1 MSDQKD
7 FIPALGRAELTG
19 DYDRV
24 IAVMTRERRWRAALL
39 DLLDPS
45 DGELIVDIGAGTGS
59 QAIAIKARCPGARV
73 VGIDPDPA
81 VLRIAKDKAA
91 AAGVEVEWLEGYGD
105 EADRRLGSAVA
116 DKVISS
122 LVLHQCDVPVKAEIL
137 KAMVRLGRPGAHV
150 VIADYGLQ
158 RTLLMRLLFRQV
170 QALDGWERTGFNA
183 KGKLPDLMA
192 EAGLLGVAERRV
204 VPTPTGSISLYV
216 ATTPGAD
223 RQDPPQERSDEEEV
237 RAARLDGRT
246 MT

>member
-24 IAVMTRERRWRAALL
+24 IAVMTRERRWRAVLL
-39 DLLDPS
+39 DLLDPA

-73 VGIDPDPA
+73 VGIVPDPA
-81 VLRIAKDKAA
+81 VLDIAKEKAM
-91 AAGVEVEWLEGYGD
+91 AAGVDVEWLEGFGD
-105 EADRRLGSAVA
+105 EADRKVGTAVA

-122 LVLHQCDVPVKAEIL
+122 LVFHQCDVPVKSEIL
-137 KAMVRLGRPGAHV
+137 RAMVRLGRPGAS
-150 VIADYGLQ
+150 VIVADYGLQ

-183 KGKLPDLMA
+183 KGKLPQLMA
-192 EAGLLGVAERRV
+192 DAGLVGVAERRV
-204 VPTPTGSISLYV
+204 IPTPTGSISIYV
-216 ATTPGAD
+216 ANTPEAS
-223 RQDPPQERSDEEEV
+223 R
-237 RAARLDGRT
+237 
-246 MT
+246 

>member
-7 FIPALGRAELTG
+7 FVPALGRAELTG

-24 IAVMTRERRWRAALL
+24 IAVMTRERRWRAGLL
-39 DLLDPS
+39 DLLDPV

-59 QAIAIKARCPGARV
+59 QAIAVKARCPGARV
-73 VGIDPDPA
+73 VGVDPDPA
-81 VLRIAKDKAA
+81 VLGIAREKAEA
-91 AAGVEVEWLEGYGD
+91 ASVEVEWIEAYGD
-105 EADRRLGSAVA
+105 EADRTLGAAVA

-137 KAMVRLGRPGAHV
+137 KAMVRLGKPNARV

-183 KGKLPDLMA
+183 KGKLPELMA
-192 EAGLLGVAERRV
+192 EAGLVDVAERRV
-204 VPTPTGSISLYV
+204 IPTPTGSISLYV
-216 ATTPGAD
+216 AATP
-223 RQDPPQERSDEEEV
+223 
-237 RAARLDGRT
+237 RAGD
-246 MT
+246 

>member
-7 FIPALGRAELTG
+7 FVPALGRAELTG

-24 IAVMTRERRWRAALL
+24 IAVMTRERRWRTALL
-39 DLLDPS
+39 HLLDPS

-73 VGIDPDPA
+73 VGVDPDPA
-81 VLRIAKDKAA
+81 VLKLARAKAE
-91 AAGVEVEWLEGYGD
+91 AAGVQVEWLESFGD
-105 EADRRLGSAVA
+105 DADRSLGVGVA

-122 LVLHQCDVPVKAEIL
+122 LVLHQCDVAVKAAIL
-137 KAMVRLGRPGAHV
+137 KGMVRLGRPKAQV

-183 KGKLPDLMA
+183 KGKLPELMVQ
-192 EAGLLGVAERRV
+192 AGLVGVAERRV
-204 VPTPTGSISLYV
+204 IPTPTGSISLYA
-216 ATTPGAD
+216 ATTPGAG
-223 RQDPPQERSDEEEV
+223 S
-237 RAARLDGRT
+237 
-246 MT
+246 